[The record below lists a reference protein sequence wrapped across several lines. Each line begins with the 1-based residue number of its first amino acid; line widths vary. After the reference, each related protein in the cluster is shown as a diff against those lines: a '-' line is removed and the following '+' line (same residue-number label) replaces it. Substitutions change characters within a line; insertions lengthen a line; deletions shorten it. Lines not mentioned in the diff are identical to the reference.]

1 MLYCSLWVR
10 VKKCKGSFV
19 YTFLFLE
26 SEKRY
31 MRTWLRSLS
40 VYLQLPIVPNFHR
53 VKRELQEMY
62 TIYQYARGQA
72 ARHCGPEEGC

>member
-1 MLYCSLWVR
+1 MLYWNLWVR
-10 VKKCKGSFV
+10 MKKCKGAFV

-26 SEKRY
+26 SEKRC
-31 MRTWLRSLS
+31 MRMWLRCLS
-40 VYLQLPIVPNFHR
+40 VYLQLLTVPTFHR

-72 ARHCGPEEGC
+72 ARRCASEEGC